1 MEFISYQED
10 RASRIVRR
18 SLHGLQL
25 MGSLGFLAALFAP
38 PQYLTTILIVGFVLA
53 GSLFLMGVVAGHKG
67 LAQLQ
72 IQRELD
78 ERAQLG
84 TPAAYW
90 GGSAGARW

>member
-1 MEFISYQED
+1 MYADLVFKGID
-10 RASRIVRR
+10 TDTLT
-18 SLHGLQL
+18 SL
-25 MGSLGFLAALFAP
+25 
-38 PQYLTTILIVGFVLA
+38 LA
-53 GSLFLMGVVAGHKG
+53 GKRD
-67 LAQLQ
+67 LAREAQADGARNTLARVMRETLQ